1 MATPAAN
8 QSFNKI
14 QLFLADDDF
23 GWDETYYDTVP
34 AVLDGNGN
42 PTLASLVSTWNKAV
56 KLASL
61 RAAMLPAAP
70 NTCFATKC
78 EAPEITQMRVSNT
91 GRGESRAPRVTLYG
105 GLDGAFTVTPVG
117 MKAFSNPIGVNAN
130 GVAIG
135 QPLNPYDGVA
145 VIFTD
150 GYPSQSKRT
159 IRGIPTNLACD
170 QALNFGGIVAGSA
183 PPWLAKWR
191 AFANY
196 ITGPGALG
204 AIHPVPQAWKASP
217 LNVGAGAG
225 ATISSLGF
233 PGPVSPSFP
242 NILPQQNALG
252 QLTFT
257 LSQPFTFANVG
268 ATGAYG
274 TVFDPCAFWL
284 VIQGS
289 TSCRRN
295 GHINGVWRVVPL
307 APVGLTPG
315 ATYQTSIF
323 TTCHSFLQVNLS
335 CLGWATVRDWVVSPW
350 QTVQLT
356 RPASRKTGAPTPRHR
371 GRIPTRR

>member
-1 MATPAAN
+1 MATPAAGN
-8 QSFNKI
+8 SYNKI
-14 QLFLADDDF
+14 QLFFEDSAY
-23 GWDETYYDTVP
+23 GWDEIYHDTVP

-42 PTLASLVSTWNKAV
+42 PTLASLVDTWNKAV
-56 KLASL
+56 KLANL
-61 RAAMLPAAP
+61 RVAMLPGAP
-70 NTCFATKC
+70 NTCNPGFCTQ
-78 EAPEITQMRVSNT
+78 PEMTQMRVSNT

-105 GLDGAFTVTPVG
+105 GLDGQFTVAAAG
-117 MKAFSNPIGVNAN
+117 MNAFNNAIGVNAN
-130 GVAIG
+130 AVAIG
-135 QPLNPYDGVA
+135 QALNPYDGIS

-150 GYPSQSKRT
+150 TYPSQSKRT
-159 IRGIPTNLACD
+159 YRGIPSELVCD
-170 QALNFGGIVAGSA
+170 QAIGFGQRGIGNAAAWLV
-183 PPWLAKWR
+183 PWRK
-191 AFANY
+191 FANY

-204 AIHPVPQAWKASP
+204 SIHPVPQAWKTSP
-217 LNVGAGAG
+217 LNIGAGAG
-225 ATISSLGF
+225 ATIVSLGF

-289 TSCRRN
+289 SSCRRN
-295 GHINGVWRVVPL
+295 GHINGVWKVVPL
-307 APVGLTPG
+307 APVGVAPG

-323 TTCHSFLQVNLS
+323 TTCHSFLQVSLS